1 MSRDALS
8 ASPQGPPLPPG
19 EGRGEGAALPQRLI
33 SLDVFRGLT
42 IAGMF
47 VVNTPGSWEHAFPP
61 LLHAEWH
68 GWTYTDTIFPFFL
81 FVVGVSMAFSF
92 SGRRALGA
100 GRWALVMHTLRRAV
114 IIFLL
119 GFGLNWL
126 SVLLFHRAHVRIP
139 GVLQRIAVCFF
150 FAAVVYLAGGRRAL
164 LPVAAILLL
173 GYWALMMFVPVP
185 SYGVGRLDVEGNL
198 AAYLDRAI
206 LGTHTWKHNPAW
218 DPEGLLSTLPAI
230 ATTLFGIAAG
240 EILRG
245 KADWSRKLTTLMAG
259 GAILLSLG
267 LLWSIWFP
275 INKNLWTSSYSLFM
289 AGLAAISL
297 AICIWVVDVK
307 SWRGWAS
314 PFVWLGSNAIALF
327 VGATLATLLLLAIR
341 MDGGDGV
348 RRSAYGTIYRTLFA
362 HTEDPR
368 LGSLLFALCFCG
380 SWVLVGGLLYKRRTF
395 IKV

>member
-1 MSRDALS
+1 MSAEVVAPAQRVAPS
-8 ASPQGPPLPPG
+8 A
-19 EGRGEGAALPQRLI
+19 QRLI

-92 SGRRALGA
+92 STRRALGA

-150 FAAVVYLAGGRRAL
+150 FAALVYLLGGRRAL
-164 LPVAAILLL
+164 LPVAAVLLV
-173 GYWALMMFVPVP
+173 GYWALMTFVPVP
-185 SYGVGRLDVEGNL
+185 GYGVGRLDVEGNL
-198 AAYLDRAI
+198 AASVDRAV

-218 DPEGLLSTLPAI
+218 DPEGLLSTLPAF

-240 EILRG
+240 EILRR

-267 LLWSIWFP
+267 LLWSVWFP

-289 AGLAAISL
+289 AGLAAICL
-297 AICIWVVDVK
+297 ALCIWIVDVK
-307 SWRGWAS
+307 GWRGWAR

-327 VGATLATLLLLAIR
+327 VGATLATLL
-341 MDGGDGV
+341 
-348 RRSAYGTIYRTLFA
+348 
-362 HTEDPR
+362 
-368 LGSLLFALCFCG
+368 
-380 SWVLVGGLLYKRRTF
+380 
-395 IKV
+395 